1 MAGEPVKIGPFVG
14 GMNTYSS
21 ESAIADNEAVR
32 ILNMDVDLDGSL
44 VSRPGLTVSDEAP
57 IVGLSH
63 IIGTYTSKDGVFYLI
78 YAFNGSA
85 RAYNTQTTTWVFI
98 SSGAFT
104 DCVQYNN
111 KLWLVMLPSGIL
123 QGGGNW
129 DPDAGYAAVATMPR
143 GYAACIYKER
153 MFIAASVN
161 NDTTSINRMKF
172 SNPANPGTWT
182 STDTFDVNAGD
193 GQDIVSLAV
202 FDNSIVIFKTDSTY
216 IYAYESSP
224 TKGQVQPVSQTI
236 GANNNYCVA
245 EYENNLF
252 VMHEDKV
259 YRISNWQWEHA
270 NLKVPFKYVNT
281 EALGVSEGTAVAA
294 VGNRIL
300 CRYYNTYY
308 ALGTKTGAW
317 VEWSFGDGVT
327 SFFPTDFTRDPSL
340 DPVVGSS
347 RYFAANR
354 NSATDQWFI
363 FIDSFDATARTE
375 GNFKINLVTK
385 AYDYGVPYGFK
396 RLYWWGVDVF
406 SKTPIEFRVTPVV
419 YNIPVTWG
427 KLAEYT
433 FADYLTWGRPLDISI
448 DVTDSAG
455 GSNPSGFRTFIKLL
469 KGLRFR
475 QVQFRLDSESDGSTA
490 KGPLRIFSLTSYIDN
505 KELVSKKV
513 S

>member
-21 ESAIADNEAVR
+21 EAAIADNEAVQ

-44 VSRPGLTVSDEAP
+44 VSRPGLNVTHTAPVS
-57 IVGLSH
+57 GLSH
-63 IIGTYTSKDGVFYLI
+63 IIGTYTSKTGVFYLI
-78 YAFNGSA
+78 YAFAGSC
-85 RAYNTQTTTWVFI
+85 RAYNTSTNTWVSIQNGSFV
-98 SSGAFT
+98 

-111 KLWLVMLPSGIL
+111 KLWLVLLPSGTT
-123 QGGGNW
+123 QGGGSW
-129 DPDAGYAAVATMPR
+129 DPDAGYTAITDMPR
-143 GYAACIYKER
+143 GYACCIYKER

-161 NDTTSINRMKF
+161 GDTTSINRIKF
-172 SNPANPGTWT
+172 SGPANPGSWT
-182 STDTFDVNAGD
+182 TTDTLDVNAGD
-193 GQDIVSLAV
+193 GQDIVNLTV
-202 FDNSIVIFKTDSTY
+202 FDSSIVVFKSDSTY

-224 TKGQVQPVSQTI
+224 TKGQIQAVSQTI
-236 GANNNYCVA
+236 GANNNYCVT

-259 YRISNWQWEHA
+259 YRVSNWQWEHA
-270 NLKVPFKYVNT
+270 NLKVPFQYINT
-281 EALGVSEGTAVAA
+281 ESFGAEEGTSIAA

-317 VEWSFGDGVT
+317 VKWSFGDGIT
-327 SFFPTDFTRDPSL
+327 NYFPTDFTRDPSL
-340 DPVVGSS
+340 DPALGST

-354 NSATDQWFI
+354 TSTTTDWFE
-363 FIDSFDATARTE
+363 FIDSVGVVARSE
-375 GNFKINLVTK
+375 GTYPVSLITK

-396 RLYWWGVDVF
+396 RLFWWGVDLF
-406 SKTPIEFRVTPVV
+406 AKTEVNFRVSPIA

-427 KLAEYT
+427 QLGQHPFSE
-433 FADYLTWGRPLDISI
+433 YLTWGRPLDISI

-469 KGLRFR
+469 MGLRFR
-475 QVQFRLDSESDGSTA
+475 QVQFRLDSESDGSTSS
-490 KGPLRIFSLTSYIDN
+490 GPLRIFSLTSFIDN